1 MYIAAA
7 DAGVVYGDEDIVGGL
22 NCWVGLLFECDV
34 VGFVEDEG
42 EVLFAHSISYVRCV
56 GGAFMY
62 LRFGFS
68 FPS

>member
-7 DAGVVYGDEDIVGGL
+7 DPSVVYGDENIVRGL
-22 NCWVGLLFECDV
+22 DCWVGLLFEYDV

-42 EVLFAHSISYVRCV
+42 EVLFAHSISYARCV
-56 GGAFMY
+56 GGAFIY
-62 LRFGFS
+62 LHFGLS